1 MHSMKWDLF
10 CKVIDNWGDIGVCWR
25 LAADLRARGHGVRLW
40 VDEPEAMVWMAPN
53 ALVSCQGLNIASSL
67 ALKPDGGAIKR
78 HFRPDT
84 TLGVYRWDEHTVWP
98 EPGDVV
104 IEAFGC
110 DPSPEFVRRMAAQTT
125 PPMWVNLEYLT
136 AEPYAQRSH
145 GLRSPQHGIGQGL
158 NKYFFFP
165 GWSKGTGGLI
175 REANLAK
182 RQAQFAPL
190 DWLAEQGIEPAP
202 TERLVSL
209 FCYRNSALPSLLQA
223 LKKQPTLLLVTAGQ
237 SSEQVRSLVGAT
249 TQIGALRV
257 AYLPPLT
264 QIDFDHLLWA
274 SDVNLVRGE
283 DSFVRAQFAG
293 KPFLWQI
300 YPQSD
305 GAHKV
310 KLEAFHRLWSDTLG
324 EPPSF
329 MNLNEAWNGFYFDG
343 TETPLHWPEASAEW
357 QAWCDHCA
365 AWAAHVRTLTDLSTQ
380 LIEFATAHK
389 RADEDKI

>member
-40 VDEPEAMVWMAPN
+40 VDEPEALVWMALN
-53 ALVSCQGLNIASSL
+53 AQ
-67 ALKPDGGAIKR
+67 
-78 HFRPDT
+78 
-84 TLGVYRWDEHTVWP
+84 GVYRWDEHTVWP

-110 DPSPEFVRRMAAQTT
+110 DPPPEFVRRMAAQTT
-125 PPMWVNLEYLT
+125 PPMWINLEYLT

-158 NKYFFFP
+158 SKYFFFP
-165 GWSKGTGGLI
+165 GWSAGTGGLI

-209 FCYRNSALPSLLQA
+209 FCYRNSALPWLLQA
-223 LKKQPTLLLVTAGQ
+223 LEKQPTLLLVTAGQ
-237 SSEQVRSLVGAT
+237 AGEQVRSLLGAAT
-249 TQIGALRV
+249 RIGALRV

-264 QIDFDHLLWA
+264 QLDFDHLLWA

-300 YPQSD
+300 YPQAD
-305 GAHKV
+305 GAHEI
-310 KLEAFHRLWSDTLG
+310 KLEAFHRLWSGTLG

-329 MNLNEAWNGFYFDG
+329 LNLNGAWNGLNLDG
-343 TETPLHWPEASAEW
+343 TETPLHWPQASAEW
-357 QAWCDHCA
+357 QAWRDQCA
-365 AWAAHVRTLTDLSTQ
+365 AWAAHVGALTDLSTQ
-380 LIEFATAHK
+380 LIEFASAQK
-389 RADEDKI
+389 RADEAKM